1 MYGIFIQDILTL
13 FDEPVTKKVIK
24 KAINYSTNS
33 GQTIIIEFLVNK
45 AKSQG
50 LDLESGELAIFGD
63 YLRKKECEGNY
74 TYLTP
79 SKK

>member
-1 MYGIFIQDILTL
+1 MTL
-13 FDEPVTKKVIK
+13 FDEPVTKKVIE

-63 YLRKKECEGNY
+63 YLKKKECQGNIKHDHLQY
-74 TYLTP
+74 YRIVTFR
-79 SKK
+79 